1 LIEGKADLLK
11 ACKHRKMKVTEI
23 PANLL
28 ETRVHAEGILDG
40 MEVRVDA
47 DCIAGMPGE
56 SRGTIT
62 VSGNLAQLLA
72 VLARVWPA
80 APKVAEAFSP
90 GRQSWPYVVPD
101 AEKAAADQ
109 KK

>member
-1 LIEGKADLLK
+1 MIEGKADLLK

-28 ETRVHAEGILDG
+28 ETQVHAEGILDG

-47 DCIAGMPGE
+47 DCIAGMPVE

-80 APKVAEAFSP
+80 PPKVEEAFSP
-90 GRQSWPYVVPD
+90 GRQSWPYVRPQT
-101 AEKAAADQ
+101 EEAAAER